1 MSKDRTQAKQEN
13 KRERRAG
20 QQQESPDI
28 KELAFDQNPILKMQN
43 IVGNQGVQTLL
54 NAGRFDHLKS
64 KSTNTM
70 PAVRGTVQAKREDD
84 KEEEETAEE
93 EAPELAGV
101 QSPAGARPPGPPN
114 TGRPVTITA
123 NGTSARIQRELND
136 EQKKLW
142 DSNNGDQI
150 VADIKSAAEA
160 WKDWRK
166 QPVTYEGM
174 PKGES
179 VNLSGLS
186 ELVRLNGAV
195 FGQHAAQ
202 EIGGENI
209 KYLNEMA
216 AFVPKFNL
224 LIGVVPGVSAVKAN
238 HKYEM
243 RAIESENVMMKSWPI
258 GELEVI
264 YSNAFGWHWT
274 KMLKGSFMSVEVAIG
289 VGAEREGGKTKKGAK
304 AGLSPN
310 VPGQISINGKATA
323 KHTAYWG
330 LDDLPGPVL
339 VVNGPSVKGVVAGFG
354 KKASSGG
361 LIQFTGTGGAPL
373 SPLTFEN
380 FATEFTLDTETPKKP
395 GDLKGAEISISIVEM
410 GGGAAWS
417 AGGDSFAIPEPEPQ
431 AVMSEKTWKY
441 NIGPF
446 ETGSSALPPDTQ
458 TYLDMIKQDVDAK
471 KEQVD
476 SQRDIYEQLGIDPSF
491 KVDFL
496 IEGYASRPWQTAG
509 NDAQRKE
516 KNKQLSQARA
526 DAVASQVN
534 GMFAD
539 VLGGVS
545 SVGRGAAV
553 RLVET
558 DIQVEGGVVVKNKS
572 TEKILSEETDSAAIE
587 AEIQRRI
594 AEYKR
599 DFPTMSDAEI
609 RKQVLASLGT
619 SSEADDP
626 FIRRVVVTAMW
637 RGYEIQ
643 WGGASSTPAP
653 TPRDGGGGSGGN
665 GGGGSGGSGGAGGD
679 GGGSGSGPGT

>member
-1 MSKDRTQAKQEN
+1 MSKDRSPSKPEG

-20 QQQESPDI
+20 QQHESPEV
-28 KELAFDQNPILKMQN
+28 KELVFDQNPILKMQSM
-43 IVGNQGVQTLL
+43 VGNQGVQSLL

-64 KSTNTM
+64 KSTDTLA
-70 PAVRGTVQAKREDD
+70 PVRGAVQTKREDN
-84 KEEEETAEE
+84 EEEEVVEE
-93 EAPELAGV
+93 EAPEFSGV
-101 QSPAGARPPGPPN
+101 KSPAGAFPPGPPD
-114 TGRPVTITA
+114 TGRPVTITTGA
-123 NGTSARIQRELND
+123 AAARIQRELNE
-136 EQKKLW
+136 EQKKVW
-142 DSNNGDQI
+142 DAQNGDQI
-150 VADIKSAAEA
+150 IADIKSAAEA
-160 WKDWRK
+160 WKEWRK
-166 QPVTYEGM
+166 QPISYEGM

-186 ELVRLNGAV
+186 ELVRLNGTV

-258 GELEVI
+258 GQLEVI
-264 YSNAFGWHWT
+264 YSNAFGWSWT
-274 KMLKGSFMSVEVAIG
+274 KMLKGSFMSVEVG
-289 VGAEREGGKTKKGAK
+289 FGYGAEREDGKTKKGPK
-304 AGLSPN
+304 AGLGFN
-310 VPGQISINGKATA
+310 IPGQISVNGKATA

-330 LDDLPGPVL
+330 LDDLVGAVH

-354 KKASSGG
+354 KKAASGG
-361 LIQFTGTGGAPL
+361 LIQFVGSGGAPL

-395 GDLKGAEISISIVEM
+395 GDLKSAEISISILEQ
-410 GGGAAWS
+410 GGGAVWS

-431 AVMSEKTWKY
+431 AVMSEKVWKY

-446 ETGSSALPPDTQ
+446 ETGSSALPGDTQ
-458 TYLDMIKQDVDAK
+458 TYLDMIKQDVEAK
-471 KEQVD
+471 KEEIEA
-476 SQRDIYEQLGIDPSF
+476 QRDIYEQLEIDPSF

-509 NDAQRKE
+509 NDAQRKQ
-516 KNKQLSQARA
+516 KNLELSQARA

-539 VLGGVS
+539 VLGGIT
-545 SVGRGAAV
+545 SVGRGAAI
-553 RLVET
+553 RIVEH
-558 DIQVEGGVVVKNKS
+558 DIRVEGGEVVKNKT
-572 TEKILSEETDSAAIE
+572 TEKIISEETDSEAIE
-587 AEIQRRI
+587 AEIKKREEQ
-594 AEYKR
+594 YKK
-599 DFPTMSDAEI
+599 DFPWMTDEEI
-609 RKQVLASLGT
+609 KKQVRRSIGT

-643 WGGASSTPAP
+643 WGGANASPAP
-653 TPRDGGGGSGGN
+653 TPRGN
-665 GGGGSGGSGGAGGD
+665 
-679 GGGSGSGPGT
+679 

>member
-1 MSKDRTQAKQEN
+1 MSKDRTQARQEN

-20 QQQESPDI
+20 QQQESPEV
-28 KELAFDQNPILKMQN
+28 KSLVFDQNPVLKMQG
-43 IVGNQGVQTLL
+43 IVGNQGVQSLL
-54 NAGRFDHLKS
+54 NAGHLDHLRS
-64 KSTNTM
+64 RPTDTLA
-70 PAVRGTVQAKREDD
+70 PVRGAVQTRRED
-84 KEEEETAEE
+84 EEEQVAEEET
-93 EAPELAGV
+93 PEFSGV
-101 QSPAGARPPGPPN
+101 RSPAGAFPPGPPAA
-114 TGRPVTITA
+114 GRPVTITTG
-123 NGTSARIQRELND
+123 GTSARIQRALND
-136 EQKKLW
+136 DQKKIW
-142 DSNNGDQI
+142 DSNDGDKI
-150 VADIKSAAEA
+150 VADLKSAAEA

-166 QPVTYEGM
+166 QPITYEGM
-174 PKGES
+174 PKGEN

-186 ELVRLNGAV
+186 EMVRLNGSA

-209 KYLNEMA
+209 KYLQEMA
-216 AFVPKFNL
+216 SFIPRFNL

-243 RAIESENVMMKSWPI
+243 RAVESEHLMMKSWPI
-258 GELEVI
+258 GTLEVI
-264 YSNAFGWHWT
+264 YTNAFGWTWT

-289 VGAEREGGKTKKGAK
+289 VGAERENGKTKKGAK

-361 LIQFTGTGGAPL
+361 LLQFTGTGGAPL

-431 AVMSEKTWKY
+431 AVPSEKTWKY

-446 ETGSSALPPDTQ
+446 ETGSSALPADTQ
-458 TYLDMIKQDVDAK
+458 TYLDMIKQDVQAK
-471 KEQVD
+471 KEEIESQKEIFEQAGVD
-476 SQRDIYEQLGIDPSF
+476 PAF
-491 KVDFL
+491 KVEFL

-509 NDAQRKE
+509 NDAQRKQ
-516 KNKQLSQARA
+516 KNKELSQARA
-526 DAVASQVN
+526 DAVASQIN

-539 VLGGVS
+539 VLGGIS

-553 RLVET
+553 RIVEH
-558 DIQVEGGVVVKNKS
+558 DIRMEGGEIVKSKT
-572 TEKILSEETDSAAIE
+572 TEKILSEETNGEAIE
-587 AEIQRRI
+587 AEIKRREE
-594 AEYKR
+594 EYKR
-599 DFPTMSDAEI
+599 DFPWMSDQEI
-609 RKQVLASLGT
+609 KKQVRRSLGT

-637 RGYEIQ
+637 RGYEIR

-653 TPRDGGGGSGGN
+653 TPRDGGGGSP
-665 GGGGSGGSGGAGGD
+665 GD
-679 GGGSGSGPGT
+679 GGGGARGAGSGGGGQGGAGST

>member
-1 MSKDRTQAKQEN
+1 MSKDRSPSKPEG

-20 QQQESPDI
+20 QQQESPEV
-28 KELAFDQNPILKMQN
+28 KELVFDQNPILKMQSM
-43 IVGNQGVQTLL
+43 VGNQGVQSLL

-64 KSTNTM
+64 KSTDTLA
-70 PAVRGTVQAKREDD
+70 PVRGAVQTKREDN
-84 KEEEETAEE
+84 EEEEVVEE
-93 EAPELAGV
+93 EAPEFSGV
-101 QSPAGARPPGPPN
+101 KSPAGAFPPGPPD
-114 TGRPVTITA
+114 TGRPVTITTGA
-123 NGTSARIQRELND
+123 AAARIQRELNE
-136 EQKKLW
+136 EQKKVW
-142 DSNNGDQI
+142 DAQNGDQI
-150 VADIKSAAEA
+150 IADIKSAAEA
-160 WKDWRK
+160 WKEWRK
-166 QPVTYEGM
+166 QPISYEGM

-186 ELVRLNGAV
+186 ELVRLNGTV

-258 GELEVI
+258 GQLEVI
-264 YSNAFGWHWT
+264 YSNAFGWSWT
-274 KMLKGSFMSVEVAIG
+274 KMLKGSFMSVEVG
-289 VGAEREGGKTKKGAK
+289 FGYGAEREDGKTKKGPK
-304 AGLSPN
+304 AGLGFN
-310 VPGQISINGKATA
+310 IPGQISVNGKATA

-330 LDDLPGPVL
+330 LDDLVGAVH

-354 KKASSGG
+354 KKAASGG
-361 LIQFTGTGGAPL
+361 LIQFVGSGGAPL

-395 GDLKGAEISISIVEM
+395 GDLKSAEISISILEQ
-410 GGGAAWS
+410 GGGAVWS

-431 AVMSEKTWKY
+431 AVMSEKVWKY

-446 ETGSSALPPDTQ
+446 ETGSSALPGDTQ
-458 TYLDMIKQDVDAK
+458 TYLDMIKQDVEAK
-471 KEQVD
+471 KEEIEA
-476 SQRDIYEQLGIDPSF
+476 QRDIYEQLEIDPSF

-509 NDAQRKE
+509 NDAQRKQ
-516 KNKQLSQARA
+516 KNLELSQARA

-539 VLGGVS
+539 VLGGIT
-545 SVGRGAAV
+545 SVGRGAAI
-553 RLVET
+553 RIVEH
-558 DIQVEGGVVVKNKS
+558 DIRVEGGEVVKNKT
-572 TEKILSEETDSAAIE
+572 TEKIISEETDSEAIE
-587 AEIQRRI
+587 AEIKKREEQ
-594 AEYKR
+594 YKK
-599 DFPTMSDAEI
+599 DFPWMTDEEI
-609 RKQVLASLGT
+609 KKQVRRSIGT

-643 WGGASSTPAP
+643 WGGANASPAP
-653 TPRDGGGGSGGN
+653 TPRGN
-665 GGGGSGGSGGAGGD
+665 
-679 GGGSGSGPGT
+679 